1 MEFVSEPFNIARQKA
16 FTSFYNTL
24 DKLYGRKDITEK
36 EFKSKW
42 QENLEKE
49 TNILADGW
57 YNPPP
62 NGMAVLFGDRV
73 SFDTLRDNKNWASEK
88 TINWKED
95 LIYVYC
101 SPIDKKSGII
111 GDMSLTLYFGEN
123 IEIKKHIKN
132 CYKAVQEVFCELDKV
147 QNSQELFVF
156 SEKIFE
162 KYQLKNCIIS
172 KTDNTPLDLGHTFP
186 KLINI
191 ENRNKLTQ
199 EEKQDIS
206 KARKFINYNNSW
218 NFIEGIQFTIEPQL
232 ISIENSKLPQ
242 ISQHFLIKKTKD
254 KFIISN
260 DVEQALIKYNNI

>member
-1 MEFVSEPFNIARQKA
+1 
-16 FTSFYNTL
+16 
-24 DKLYGRKDITEK
+24 
-36 EFKSKW
+36 
-42 QENLEKE
+42 
-49 TNILADGW
+49 
-57 YNPPP
+57 
-62 NGMAVLFGDRV
+62 
-73 SFDTLRDNKNWASEK
+73 
-88 TINWKED
+88 
-95 LIYVYC
+95 
-101 SPIDKKSGII
+101 
-111 GDMSLTLYFGEN
+111 MSLTLYFGEN

-132 CYKAVQEVFCELDKV
+132 CYKAVQEVFCVLDKV

-206 KARKFINYNNSW
+206 KARKFINNKNSW

-232 ISIENSKLPQ
+232 ISIENLKLPQ

-254 KFIISN
+254 KFIVSN
-260 DVEQALIKYNNI
+260 DVEQALTKYNNI